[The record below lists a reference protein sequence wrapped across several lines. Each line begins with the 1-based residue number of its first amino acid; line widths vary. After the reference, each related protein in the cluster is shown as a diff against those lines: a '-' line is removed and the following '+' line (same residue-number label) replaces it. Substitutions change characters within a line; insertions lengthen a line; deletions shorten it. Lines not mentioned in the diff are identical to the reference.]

1 MLICSP
7 AWWRRGISLAI
18 RWEIAENSL
27 LVHAALCSVHRAAC
41 VFVSSLDEALLCVAD
56 EMLAR
61 GTMIKVP
68 VACPTRK
75 AEQKIENAGD

>member
-1 MLICSP
+1 MFPCLVEKGNKLSDPLGDRREFSSCS
-7 AWWRRGISLAI
+7 
-18 RWEIAENSL
+18 
-27 LVHAALCSVHRAAC
+27 CS
-41 VFVSSLDEALLCVAD
+41 ALLDPQSCLRLCLESGRGAPCVAD